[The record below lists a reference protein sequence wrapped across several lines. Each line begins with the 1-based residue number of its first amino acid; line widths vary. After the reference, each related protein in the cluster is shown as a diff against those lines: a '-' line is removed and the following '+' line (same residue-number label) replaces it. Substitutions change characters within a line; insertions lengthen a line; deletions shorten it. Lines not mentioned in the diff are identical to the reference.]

1 MRRAG
6 PIEDKSWWYK
16 EDDWAHILKH
26 TLSGVLVALLGLG
39 VFAWYGHEIS
49 FADPWVSGLSIF
61 LILVGVAGIICLL
74 AGLIAALAL
83 YRQWRDK
90 KLGRYT
96 EFHE

>member
-1 MRRAG
+1 MRRSG
-6 PIEDKSWWYK
+6 PTNDKPWWYR
-16 EDDWAHILKH
+16 EDDWPDILKNMFI
-26 TLSGVLVALLGLG
+26 GVLSTSLGLG
-39 VFAWYGHEIS
+39 LLVWYGLGIS
-49 FADPWVSGLSIF
+49 FADPWVSGLSIVMIIF
-61 LILVGVAGIICLL
+61 AVGGILCLL

>member
-1 MRRAG
+1 MRNSG
-6 PIEDKSWWYK
+6 PTQDKPWWYR
-16 EDDWAHILKH
+16 EDDLPDFLKNM
-26 TLSGVLVALLGLG
+26 LIGVLSISLGLG
-39 VFAWYGHEIS
+39 LLVWFGVEIS
-49 FADPWVSGLSIF
+49 FADPWVSGLSIVMIF
-61 LILVGVAGIICLL
+61 FGVSGILCLL